1 MTLLPLSWLAVVF
14 ALVFVPML
22 VEAGV
27 ARRNEHEQLARGGL
41 EPPGDVYQLMKFAYP
56 VSFLAMILEGA
67 ARAYLPGVVV
77 ACGALIFFD
86 AKILKLWA
94 IRSLGRYWTF
104 RVIVVPGAP
113 LVSGGPYRF
122 VRHPNYI
129 AVLGELV
136 GTTLMTCAY
145 MSGPIVTVLFGGLM
159 LRRIAVETRALEQYS
174 TAPIDTDSTNAL
186 EKS

>member
-1 MTLLPLSWLAVVF
+1 
-14 ALVFVPML
+14 
-22 VEAGV
+22 
-27 ARRNEHEQLARGGL
+27 
-41 EPPGDVYQLMKFAYP
+41 MKFVYP
-56 VSFLAMILEGA
+56 VSFVAMILEGVV
-67 ARAYLPGVVV
+67 RAYLPAVVV

-94 IRSLGRYWTF
+94 VRSLGRYWTF

-113 LVSGGPYRF
+113 LVSRGPYRF

-136 GTTLMTCAY
+136 GTALMTCAY
-145 MSGPIVTVLFGGLM
+145 VSGPIVTVLFGGLM
-159 LRRIAVETRALEQYS
+159 LRRISVESRALEQYS
-174 TAPIDTDSTNAL
+174 TAPIDTEGAEAT